1 MPMVQVPGEGEG
13 RYAGGARHCAEGGT
27 ASGTPP
33 PQPGARSSSGGWT
46 SRATR
51 QRVSGPH
58 THKVFVGRTCGS
70 SRPPA
75 RPPARTH
82 ARIPVSTAGARGQ
95 GCAPPSEEFIATVC
109 KNAAHLR
116 LKRFKSVGQEFDE
129 NWAQQLV
136 PLLDGSC
143 SFDGS
148 VDKNV
153 IWFVPGASLPPP
165 GAAP

>member
-1 MPMVQVPGEGEG
+1 MQEVHATAQKVAQHQVPLHLNPA
-13 RYAGGARHCAEGGT
+13 RAAAAAAGHLVPPDSVCPAHTRTKCLWAEHV
-27 ASGTPP
+27 A
-33 PQPGARSSSGGWT
+33 
-46 SRATR
+46 
-51 QRVSGPH
+51 
-58 THKVFVGRTCGS
+58 
-70 SRPPA
+70 PPA
-75 RPPARTH
+75 RPPARSH